1 MSDDPTLSFVTPRVA
16 AGALFLDESGE
27 KVLMVVPSY
36 KDYLDIPGG
45 YVEHGETP
53 RQAVVREVEE
63 ELGIRPPI
71 GPLLVTDWWQ
81 DSPESN
87 GGPKVLMVFE
97 GQLDNEM
104 EKQIRVDGQE
114 IVDHRWVDVDVLDGV
129 TIPRLTNR
137 LRLAITARTQR
148 SVLYLENGETTPT
161 ASGGAGDVLSSA
173 PPAPPAT

>member
-1 MSDDPTLSFVTPRVA
+1 MTDDDPTLSFVTPRVA
-16 AGALFLDESGE
+16 AGALFLDETGE

-71 GPLLVTDWWQ
+71 GDLLVTDWWQ

-87 GGPKVLMVFE
+87 GGPKVLMVFASELSHELE
-97 GQLDNEM
+97 GQL
-104 EKQIRVDGQE
+104 KVDGRE
-114 IVDHRWVDVDVLDGV
+114 IVGYRWSPLSSLEEV
-129 TIPRLTNR
+129 TIPRLVNR
-137 LRLAITARTQR
+137 LRRAAAAQLSGSMT
-148 SVLYLENGETTPT
+148 YLENGER
-161 ASGGAGDVLSSA
+161 
-173 PPAPPAT
+173 